1 MYKIKL
7 DDTCTVFSLYQDDVF
22 MGTQTW
28 IGQHLLNIGKH
39 HGIDLSKC
47 ESESHMLSILECYI
61 DIEIVD

>member
-1 MYKIKL
+1 
-7 DDTCTVFSLYQDDVF
+7 